1 MNTLNRRNVMF
12 GGAVSAAALGLGSA
26 ALQAATT
33 FGNPDNP
40 PEGKINTKNPV
51 AAQDTGPQNATLEAQ
66 FPNTSDPPPTDVNG
80 MPLFWSSFNI
90 AHRRYQNGGWAR
102 EITQAS
108 FAISEDFAG
117 VNMRLGP
124 NGVREMHWHQQA
136 EWGIVTVGVCRITIL
151 DEMGRAQAADV
162 KKGDLW
168 YFPAGLPH
176 SLEGIGPEGTEFI
189 IAFDQGMASE
199 FDTLMVSDWMAHTP
213 PEVLAASFGVPA
225 ESFKNIPLNNLW
237 IYQGEDPGPLDAVQ
251 RSIQSSLGPVPHPYV
266 FSLSD
271 MAPDRETKGGTV
283 KIADSRNF
291 TTSKT
296 VAAALITVKPGGI
309 RELHWHPNADEW
321 QYWIQGQGR
330 MTVFNTGPNA
340 VTTDFKAGDLGYIK
354 KGLGHYFQNTGDTDL
369 IVVELFKSDHFAEV
383 SLSSW
388 LTHMPPKLI
397 QEQFN
402 LPPDVVARFPKDRPD
417 VMPL

>member
-1 MNTLNRRNVMF
+1 MTTFNRRNVVL
-12 GGAVSAAALGLGSA
+12 GGAASVAALGLGA
-26 ALQAATT
+26 AVAQTAGT
-33 FGNPDNP
+33 FGNPDDP
-40 PEGKINTKNPV
+40 AEGRINTKNPV
-51 AAQDTGPQNATLEAQ
+51 AAADTGPQNPVIESQ
-66 FPNTSDPPPTDVNG
+66 FPSAENPPPTDVNG
-80 MPLFWSSFNI
+80 LPQFWASFNN
-90 AHRRYQNGGWAR
+90 AHRRYQAGGWAR
-102 EITQAS
+102 EVTQAS

-136 EWGIVTVGVCRITIL
+136 EWGIVTVGVCRVTIL
-151 DEMGRAQAADV
+151 DEAGRTQVADV

-176 SLEGIGPEGTEFI
+176 SLEGIGPEGTEFV
-189 IAFDQGMASE
+189 IAFDQGKASE

-213 PEVLAASFGVPA
+213 PDVLAASFGVPA
-225 ESFKNIPLNNLW
+225 EAFKNIPLRNLW
-237 IYQGEDPGPLDAVQ
+237 IYQGGDPGPLEAAQRAV
-251 RSIQSSLGPVPHPYV
+251 RSPLGSPPHPYV
-266 FSLSD
+266 FALSD
-271 MAPDRETKGGTV
+271 LAPVKQTKGGTV

-291 TTSKT
+291 IVSKT
-296 VAAALITVKPGGI
+296 VAAALVTVKPGGV

-321 QYWIQGQGR
+321 QYWIQGEGR

-340 VTTDFKAGDLGYIK
+340 VTTDFRPGDIAYVK
-354 KGLGHYFQNTGDTDL
+354 KGFGHYFQNTGKTDL
-369 IVVELFKSDHFAEV
+369 MVVELFKSDHFAEV
-383 SLSSW
+383 SLSNW

-402 LPPDVVARFPKDRPD
+402 IPPDVLAMFPKDRPD